1 MNGVTYV
8 QARRKT
14 TRQRSLGLVGRMG
27 QKRFGPKKNKKREK
41 REKTEGDGG
50 LLLVGR
56 SARIGLVRNTRTGG
70 NTSILIMA
78 TRYS

>member
-41 REKTEGDGG
+41 REKKGAGAG
-50 LLLVGR
+50 LLG
-56 SARIGLVRNTRTGG
+56 SARMSFFYSFFFSFSV
-70 NTSILIMA
+70 SII
-78 TRYS
+78 